1 MIHDLSRR
9 LYLKQRQKDKSSDL
23 IFRVFDFPFSTFEP
37 PLWHVSDENSS
48 THSGI
53 CFTTVNQSARPFYMV
68 KPHLPNG
75 SNCPHLWQ
83 HLLLSSRLCHGVV
96 VGSSPGSVHWQLP
109 GIHRNQQ
116 REQTP
121 SWPAW
126 CSHGALWVQLR
137 ATQNKPMA
145 GARARQSSWIV
156 KFPCLSSVCV
166 FSGVCSIICAILD
179 SSKKSHSNA
188 GLSHSNIHREANK
201 KHQANDMDKVP
212 SSHSDVVAG
221 ISWTEQIPGL
231 KERPIIAMNNCDLPP
246 DCSMGKSPEI
256 IYNVSTL
263 KRRLHMQ
270 RFCCLDCLVESF
282 DREQILGLSFTWTSQ
297 PRWLLK
303 ATVIPSGLLCY
314 VREHSNIPLFWM
326 RPSRLCWKQ
335 AVGNMGQSCGHPK
348 A

>member
-1 MIHDLSRR
+1 MPCFECLSLPEPRHSLPVRNQVALHPLVSTASISLLFAQSKASRGPKPKEKLGHGKVSSSLMTMTMIHDLSRR

-121 SWPAW
+121 S
-126 CSHGALWVQLR
+126 
-137 ATQNKPMA
+137 
-145 GARARQSSWIV
+145 
-156 KFPCLSSVCV
+156 
-166 FSGVCSIICAILD
+166 
-179 SSKKSHSNA
+179 
-188 GLSHSNIHREANK
+188 
-201 KHQANDMDKVP
+201 
-212 SSHSDVVAG
+212 
-221 ISWTEQIPGL
+221 
-231 KERPIIAMNNCDLPP
+231 
-246 DCSMGKSPEI
+246 
-256 IYNVSTL
+256 
-263 KRRLHMQ
+263 
-270 RFCCLDCLVESF
+270 
-282 DREQILGLSFTWTSQ
+282 
-297 PRWLLK
+297 
-303 ATVIPSGLLCY
+303 
-314 VREHSNIPLFWM
+314 
-326 RPSRLCWKQ
+326 
-335 AVGNMGQSCGHPK
+335 
-348 A
+348 